1 MRFQTKL
8 MVFISLLVLVV
19 TGLLG
24 LSFRYMITSALYEEM
39 GKRALT
45 VANTLAVDAQVRDAL
60 EQTNTTQLRSR
71 LSEAVKPV
79 QASSGADF
87 ITIADRHLIR
97 QWHVNPER
105 IGTPMI
111 APMNGKVLQGHSFIT
126 ESTGSLGRSLR
137 AKTAVYDEQGKA
149 IGLISVGFLMTDVE
163 QNIRTY
169 TYAWL
174 WFMVGALTIGISGS
188 LLIARRV
195 RRELHGLEPVEIG
208 RLYQEKQA
216 ILESIGEGIIAVN
229 SSGQV
234 TLANPQAVRLLGLTP
249 ETTIDGCELRH
260 LPGAAGKLADVLVAG
275 FIAKNTSIQPDQEQ
289 LVFHEENG
297 EIEIQQRVVVVNRV
311 PLKDRSGQIM
321 GTVAS
326 LRDKTELLRMT
337 RQLTEVK
344 DYAEVL
350 RSQTHE
356 YTNRLYL
363 ISGLIQLE
371 CYDEAVDFITQESEQ
386 YRMHRTNASTSLPDS
401 IIASLLIGKKKQA
414 QDKGIV
420 LHSTVS
426 GVFSTLSPALEW
438 SFLAAMA
445 GNLLDNAMEA
455 VAMLSIP
462 EGQVW
467 FRLEETAQAITVEVA
482 DNGSG
487 ISEDIREKLFVKGAS
502 TKTEAG
508 HGYGLALVHEYAE
521 RMGGSI
527 QVHERTGG
535 GTIFEIRI
543 PLNTSVMSD
552 EAKGGYTHE

>member
-24 LSFRYMITSALYEEM
+24 LSFRYMITSALYEEI

-60 EQTNTTQLRSR
+60 EQTDTTQLRLR
-71 LSEAVKPV
+71 IKEAVKPV

-105 IGTPMI
+105 IGTPMLD
-111 APMNGKVLQGHSFIT
+111 PMNDKVLQGQSFIT

-137 AKTAVYDEQGKA
+137 AKTAVYDGQGKA

-174 WFMVGALTIGISGS
+174 WFMVGALMIGMLGS

-229 SSGQV
+229 RSGQV
-234 TLANPQAVRLLGLTP
+234 TLANPQAIRLLGLPP

-260 LPGAAGKLADVLVAG
+260 LPGAAGKLADVLVAD
-275 FIAKNTSIQPDQEQ
+275 FIVNSEKMKPGQEQ
-289 LVFHEENG
+289 LVFNE
-297 EIEIQQRVVVVNRV
+297 EIEVQQRVVVVSRV
-311 PLKDRSGQIM
+311 PIKDRSGQRM

-344 DYAEVL
+344 DYAEML

-371 CYDEAVDFITQESEQ
+371 CYNEAVDFITQESEQ

-414 QDKGIV
+414 LDKGIV

-426 GVFSTLSPALEW
+426 GVFSALSPTLEW
-438 SFLAAMA
+438 SLLAAMA

-455 VAMLSIP
+455 AAMPSIP

-467 FRLEETAQAITVEVA
+467 FRLEETDEAIIIEVA

-487 ISEDIREKLFVKGAS
+487 ISEDIRGKLFVKGAS

-535 GTIFEIRI
+535 GTLFKIRI

>member
-8 MVFISLLVLVV
+8 MIFISLLVLIV

-24 LSFRYMITSALYEEM
+24 LSFRYMITSALYKEI
-39 GKRALT
+39 GRRALT
-45 VANTLAVDAQVRDAL
+45 VANILAVDAQVKDAL
-60 EQTNTTQLRSR
+60 EQTDTAQLRLR
-71 LSEAVKPV
+71 INGAVKPV

-97 QWHVNPER
+97 QWHVNPKR
-105 IGTPMI
+105 IGQPMMD
-111 APMNGKVLQGHSFIT
+111 PLNDKVLQGQAMIT
-126 ESTGSLGRSLR
+126 ESTGSLGPSLR

-149 IGLISVGFLMTDVE
+149 LGLVSVGFLITDVE

-174 WFMVGALTIGISGS
+174 WLMGGALVIGILGS
-188 LLIARRV
+188 LLIAKRIRL
-195 RRELHGLEPVEIG
+195 ELHGLEPVEIG
-208 RLYQEKQA
+208 QLYHEKQA

-229 SSGQV
+229 GSGQV
-234 TLANPQAVRLLGLTP
+234 TLANPQAVRLLGLPLGTALY
-249 ETTIDGCELRH
+249 GGELRH
-260 LPGAAGKLADVLVAG
+260 LPGAAGKLADVLGAD
-275 FIAKNTSIQPDQEQ
+275 FIVNSENMKPDQEPIASN
-289 LVFHEENG
+289 E
-297 EIEIQQRVVVVNRV
+297 EIEVQQRVVVVSRV
-311 PLKDRSGQIM
+311 PVKDRSGRRM

-337 RQLTEVK
+337 RQLTEAK

-386 YRMHRTNASTSLPDS
+386 YRMQRPGAFTSLPDS
-401 IIASLLIGKKKQA
+401 MIASLLIGKKKQA
-414 QDKGIV
+414 LSKGIV
-420 LHSTVS
+420 LHSTIS
-426 GVFSTLSPALEW
+426 GAFSAFSPALDW
-438 SFLAAMA
+438 PLLAAMA

-455 VAMLSIP
+455 VALLPTSTR
-462 EGQVW
+462 QVW
-467 FRLEETAQAITVEVA
+467 FKLEETAEAITIEVA
-482 DNGSG
+482 DNGTG
-487 ISEDIREKLFVKGAS
+487 IAEDIREKLFVKGAS

-508 HGYGLALVHEYAE
+508 HGYGLALVYEYAE
-521 RMGGSI
+521 QMDGSI
-527 QVHERTGG
+527 QVYERTGG

-543 PLNTSVMSD
+543 PLNRSGMSD
-552 EAKGGYTHE
+552 DAKGGYVYE

>member
-24 LSFRYMITSALYEEM
+24 LSFRYMITTALYDEI

-45 VANTLAVDAQVRDAL
+45 VANTLAVDAQIRDAL
-60 EQTNTTQLRSR
+60 ERTDTTQMRSR
-71 LSEAVKPV
+71 INEAVKPV
-79 QASSGADF
+79 QASTGADF

-105 IGTPMI
+105 IGQPMMD
-111 APMNGKVLQGHSFIT
+111 PMNDKVLQGQSFIT
-126 ESTGSLGRSLR
+126 ESTGSLGPSLR
-137 AKTAVYDEQGKA
+137 AKTAVYDKQGKA
-149 IGLISVGFLMTDVE
+149 IGLISVGFLITDVQ

-174 WFMVGALTIGISGS
+174 WFMVGALMIGILGS
-188 LLIARRV
+188 LLIAQRV

-229 SSGQV
+229 SNGQV
-234 TLANPQAVRLLGLTP
+234 TLANPQAVRLLGLP
-249 ETTIDGCELRH
+249 LETTIDGCELRH
-260 LPGAAGKLADVLVAG
+260 LPGAAGKLADVLVTNPTAENP
-275 FIAKNTSIQPDQEQ
+275 IMEPDHEVI
-289 LVFHEENG
+289 VFNE
-297 EIEIQQRVVVVNRV
+297 EIEVLQRVVVVSCV
-311 PLKDRSGQIM
+311 PIKDKSGRRI

-363 ISGLIQLE
+363 ISGLLQLE
-371 CYDEAVDFITQESEQ
+371 CYDEAVDFITQESEE
-386 YRMHRTNASTSLPDS
+386 YRVHRSVSSTLLPDS

-414 QDKGIV
+414 LDKGIV
-420 LHSTVS
+420 LHSTIS
-426 GVFSTLSPALEW
+426 GVFSTFSPALEW
-438 SFLAAMA
+438 SLLAAMA

-455 VAMLSIP
+455 VAMHSAP

-467 FRLEETAQAITVEVA
+467 FRLEETAEAITVEVA

-487 ISEDIREKLFVKGAS
+487 ISENIREKLFVKGAS

-508 HGYGLALVHEYAE
+508 HGYGLALVNEYAE
-521 RMGGSI
+521 RMSSSI
-527 QVHERTGG
+527 KVLERTGG

-543 PLNTSVMSD
+543 PFNRSVMSD
-552 EAKGGYTHE
+552 DAKGGYAHE

>member
-24 LSFRYMITSALYEEM
+24 LSFRYMITSALYDEI

-60 EQTNTTQLRSR
+60 EQTETTQLRSR
-71 LSEAVKPV
+71 INEAIKPV

-111 APMNGKVLQGHSFIT
+111 DPMNDKVLQGQSFIT
-126 ESTGSLGRSLR
+126 ESTGSLGPSLR
-137 AKTAVYDEQGKA
+137 AKTAVYDQQGKA
-149 IGLISVGFLMTDVE
+149 IGLVSVGFLMTDVQ

-174 WFMVGALTIGISGS
+174 WFMVGALMIGILGS
-188 LLIARRV
+188 LVIAQRV
-195 RRELHGLEPVEIG
+195 RRALHGLEPVEIG

-216 ILESIGEGIIAVN
+216 IIESIGEGIIAVN
-229 SSGQV
+229 SHGQI
-234 TLANPQAVRLLGLTP
+234 TLANPQAARLIGLPP
-249 ETTIDGCELRH
+249 ETSIYGCDLRH
-260 LPGAAGKLADVLVAG
+260 LTGVPDVLADMLVADYTVEHSMMG
-275 FIAKNTSIQPDQEQ
+275 PEQGQ
-289 LVFHEENG
+289 LVWNE
-297 EIEIQQRVVVVNRV
+297 EIEVQQRIVVVSRV
-311 PLKDRSGQIM
+311 PIQDRSGRIM

-326 LRDKTELLRMT
+326 LRDKTELLHMT
-337 RQLTEVK
+337 QQLTEVK

-356 YTNRLYL
+356 YANRLYL

-371 CYDEAVDFITQESEQ
+371 CYDEAVDFITQESEE
-386 YRMHRTNASTSLPDS
+386 YRVHRPIATALLPDS

-414 QDKGIV
+414 LEKGIL
-420 LHSTVS
+420 LHSDIK
-426 GVFSTLSPALEW
+426 GAFSTQSPTLEW
-438 SFLAAMA
+438 SLLAAMA

-455 VAMLSIP
+455 VAMSSIP

-467 FRLEETAQAITVEVA
+467 FRLEETTEAIIVEVA

-487 ISEDIREKLFVKGAS
+487 ISDDIQEKLFVRGAS
-502 TKTEAG
+502 TKAEAG
-508 HGYGLALVHEYAE
+508 HGYGLALVLEYTE
-521 RMGGSI
+521 RMDGSIEVHERPGGGSI
-527 QVHERTGG
+527 
-535 GTIFEIRI
+535 FEVYI
-543 PLNTSVMSD
+543 PLHRTDMSND
-552 EAKGGYTHE
+552 AKGGYAHE

>member
-8 MVFISLLVLVV
+8 MIFISLLVVVV

-60 EQTNTTQLRSR
+60 EQTNLAQLRSR
-71 LSEAVKPV
+71 INEAVKPV
-79 QASSGADF
+79 QASSSADF

-105 IGTPMI
+105 IGTPMLD
-111 APMNGKVLQGHSFIT
+111 PMNDKVLQGQSFIT
-126 ESTGSLGRSLR
+126 ESTGSLGQSLR

-149 IGLISVGFLMTDVE
+149 IGLVSVGFLMTDVE

-174 WFMVGALTIGISGS
+174 WFMVGALMIGILGS

-234 TLANPQAVRLLGLTP
+234 TLANPQAVRLLGLP
-249 ETTIDGCELRH
+249 LGTTLNGCELRH
-260 LPGAAGKLADVLVAG
+260 LPGAAGKLADVLV
-275 FIAKNTSIQPDQEQ
+275 IHPTVENPIMEPNYEVI
-289 LVFHEENG
+289 VFNE
-297 EIEIQQRVVVVNRV
+297 EIEVQQRVIVVNRV
-311 PLKDRSGQIM
+311 PIKDKSGRRI

-356 YTNRLYL
+356 YANRLYL

-371 CYDEAVDFITQESEQ
+371 CYDEAVDFITQESEE
-386 YRMHRTNASTSLPDS
+386 YHVHKPAASTLLPDS

-414 QDKGIV
+414 LDKGIV
-420 LHSTVS
+420 LHSTVC
-426 GVFSTLSPALEW
+426 GAFSTLSPTLEW
-438 SFLAAMA
+438 SLLAAMA

-455 VAMLSIP
+455 VAILSTP
-462 EGQVW
+462 GGQVW
-467 FRLEETAQAITVEVA
+467 FRLEETAEAITVEVA
-482 DNGSG
+482 DNGAG
-487 ISEDIREKLFVKGAS
+487 IAEDIREKLFVKGAS
-502 TKTEAG
+502 TKAEAG

-527 QVHERTGG
+527 KVHERTGG

>member
-1 MRFQTKL
+1 M
-8 MVFISLLVLVV
+8 V

-24 LSFRYMITSALYEEM
+24 LSFRYMITTALYDEI

-45 VANTLAVDAQVRDAL
+45 VANTLAVDAQIRDAL
-60 EQTNTTQLRSR
+60 ERTDTTQMRSR
-71 LSEAVKPV
+71 INEAVKPV
-79 QASSGADF
+79 QASTGAYF

-105 IGTPMI
+105 IGQPMTD
-111 APMNGKVLQGHSFIT
+111 PLNDKVLQGQSFVT
-126 ESTGSLGRSLR
+126 ESTGSLGPSLR
-137 AKTAVYDEQGKA
+137 AKAPIYDEKGKV
-149 IGLISVGFLMTDVE
+149 IGLVSVGFLMTDVE

-174 WFMVGALTIGISGS
+174 WFMVGALVIGIIGS
-188 LLIARRV
+188 LLISQQV

-234 TLANPQAVRLLGLTP
+234 TLANPQAVRLLGLSP
-249 ETTIDGCELRH
+249 ETSIYGLCH
-260 LPGAAGKLADVLVAG
+260 LPGTAGELADILIGDPLLENAMVEPG
-275 FIAKNTSIQPDQEQ
+275 QEQ
-289 LVFHEENG
+289 GTFNE
-297 EIEIQQRVVVVNRV
+297 EIEVQQRVVVVSRV
-311 PLKDRSGQIM
+311 PIHDRSGQRI

-356 YTNRLYL
+356 YANRLYL

-371 CYDEAVDFITQESEQ
+371 CYDEAVDFITRESEE
-386 YRMHRTNASTSLPDS
+386 YRLHRPDTSAHLPDS
-401 IIASLLIGKKKQA
+401 VIASLLIGKKKQA
-414 QDKGIV
+414 LEKGIV
-420 LHSTVS
+420 LHSHIS
-426 GVFSTLSPALEW
+426 GAFSSLPPAPEW
-438 SFLAAMA
+438 RLLAAMS

-455 VAMLSIP
+455 AAIRFSSRP
-462 EGQVW
+462 DGQVW
-467 FRLEETAQAITVEVA
+467 FRLEETAEGITVEVA
-482 DNGSG
+482 DNGPG
-487 ISEDIREKLFVKGAS
+487 IPEAIQEKLFVKGSS

-508 HGYGLALVHEYAE
+508 HGYGLALVQEYADQ
-521 RMGGSI
+521 MGSSI
-527 QVHERTGG
+527 EVHERVGG
-535 GTIFEIRI
+535 GTVFKIRI
-543 PLNTSVMSD
+543 PLNGPSS
-552 EAKGGYTHE
+552 A

>member
-8 MVFISLLVLVV
+8 MVFISLLVVVV

-24 LSFRYMITSALYEEM
+24 LSFRYMITSALNEEM

-45 VANTLAVDAQVRDAL
+45 VANTLAVDAQVREAL
-60 EQTNTTQLRSR
+60 KQTDTAQLRLR
-71 LSEAVKPV
+71 IHEAVKPV

-105 IGTPMI
+105 IGTPMLN
-111 APMNGKVLQGHSFIT
+111 PMNDKVLHGQSFIT

-137 AKTAVYDEQGKA
+137 AKTAIYDEQGKA
-149 IGLISVGFLMTDVE
+149 IGLVSVGFLMTDVE

-174 WFMVGALTIGISGS
+174 WFMIWALMIGILGS

-229 SSGQV
+229 SRGQV
-234 TLANPQAVRLLGLTP
+234 TFANPQAVRLLGLP
-249 ETTIDGCELRH
+249 LETTIDGYELRH
-260 LPGAAGKLADVLVAG
+260 LAGVAGKLADVLVAD
-275 FIAKNTSIQPDQEQ
+275 FTVNHANIKSDQEHIV
-289 LVFHEENG
+289 LNE
-297 EIEIQQRVVVVNRV
+297 EIEVQQRVVVVSRV
-311 PLKDRSGQIM
+311 PIKDHSGQMI

-344 DYAEVL
+344 DYAEGL

-356 YTNRLYL
+356 YANRLYL

-371 CYDEAVDFITQESEQ
+371 CYDEAVDFITQESEE
-386 YRMHRTNASTSLPDS
+386 YRVHKPAASTLLPDS
-401 IIASLLIGKKKQA
+401 VIASLLIGKKKQA
-414 QDKGIV
+414 LDKRIV

-426 GVFSTLSPALEW
+426 GAFSTLSPTLEW
-438 SFLAAMA
+438 SLLAAMA

-455 VAMLSIP
+455 VAMPSIP

-467 FRLEETAQAITVEVA
+467 FRLEETAEAITVEVA
-482 DNGSG
+482 DNGAG
-487 ISEDIREKLFVKGAS
+487 IAEDIREKLFVKGAS
-502 TKTEAG
+502 TKAEAG

-527 QVHERTGG
+527 KIHERTGG
-535 GTIFEIRI
+535 GTIFAIRI
-543 PLNTSVMSD
+543 PLNTSVTSD
-552 EAKGGYTHE
+552 EATGGYTHE

>member
-24 LSFRYMITSALYEEM
+24 LSLRYMITSALYEEI

-45 VANTLAVDAQVRDAL
+45 VANTLAVDAQVREAL
-60 EQTNTTQLRSR
+60 EQTDTTQLRAR
-71 LSEAVKPV
+71 INEAVKPV

-97 QWHVNPER
+97 QWHVNPKR
-105 IGTPMI
+105 IGQPMMD
-111 APMNGKVLQGHSFIT
+111 PLNTKVLQGQSFIT
-126 ESTGSLGRSLR
+126 ESTGSLGPSLR
-137 AKTAVYDEQGKA
+137 AKTAVYDEQGRA
-149 IGLISVGFLMTDVE
+149 IGLVSVGFLMTDVA

-169 TYAWL
+169 TYTWL
-174 WFMVGALTIGISGS
+174 WFMVGALMLGILGS
-188 LLIARRV
+188 LVIARRV

-234 TLANPQAVRLLGLTP
+234 TLANPQAVRLLGLPP
-249 ETTIDGCELRH
+249 ETSLYGCELRH
-260 LPGAAGKLADVLVAG
+260 LAGAADQLADVLATD
-275 FIAKNTSIQPDQEQ
+275 FIEKSPSMKPDQEQ
-289 LVFHEENG
+289 NVFNE
-297 EIEIQQRVVVVNRV
+297 EIEIQQRVVVVSRV
-311 PLKDRSGQIM
+311 PIKDRFGRM
-321 GTVAS
+321 LGTVAS

-344 DYAEVL
+344 DYADVL

-371 CYDEAVDFITQESEQ
+371 CYDEAVDFITQESEE
-386 YRMHRTNASTSLPDS
+386 YRVHRSVSSSLSPDS
-401 IIASLLIGKKKQA
+401 IIASLLISKKKQA
-414 QDKGIV
+414 LEKGIV
-420 LHSTVS
+420 LHSYIK
-426 GVFSTLSPALEW
+426 GAFSTPSPTLEW
-438 SFLAAMA
+438 SLLGAIA

-455 VAMLSIP
+455 VAIGSIP
-462 EGQVW
+462 DGQVW
-467 FRLEETAQAITVEVA
+467 FRLEEMTEAIIVEVA

-487 ISEDIREKLFVKGAS
+487 ISEDIQEKLFVKGAS
-502 TKTEAG
+502 TKAEAG
-508 HGYGLALVHEYAE
+508 HGYGLALVQEYTE
-521 RMGGSI
+521 RMSGSIKVHERPGGGSI
-527 QVHERTGG
+527 
-535 GTIFEIRI
+535 FEVYI
-543 PLNTSVMSD
+543 PLNRTDTGSNN
-552 EAKGGYTHE
+552 AKGGYVHE

>member
-24 LSFRYMITSALYEEM
+24 LSLRFMITSALYEEI

-60 EQTNTTQLRSR
+60 EQTDTTQLRAQIN
-71 LSEAVKPV
+71 EAVKPV

-105 IGTPMI
+105 IGQPMMD
-111 APMNGKVLQGHSFIT
+111 PLNNKVLQGQPSIT
-126 ESTGSLGRSLR
+126 QSTGSLGPSLR
-137 AKTAVYDEQGKA
+137 AKTAVYDEQGRA
-149 IGLISVGFLMTDVE
+149 IGLVSVGFLMTDVV

-169 TYAWL
+169 TYTWL
-174 WFMVGALTIGISGS
+174 WFMVGALMIGIVGS
-188 LLIARRV
+188 LVIARRV
-195 RRELHGLEPVEIG
+195 RHELHELEPVEIG

-229 SSGQV
+229 SNGQV
-234 TLANPQAVRLLGLTP
+234 TLANPQAVRLLGLPP
-249 ETTIDGCELRH
+249 ETSLYGYELRH
-260 LPGAAGKLADVLVAG
+260 LADTADQLVDILAADIIEEDPSK
-275 FIAKNTSIQPDQEQ
+275 KPDQEQ
-289 LVFHEENG
+289 DVFNK
-297 EIEIQQRVVVVNRV
+297 EIEIQERIVVVSRV
-311 PLKDRSGQIM
+311 PIKDRFGRM
-321 GTVAS
+321 LGTVAS

-344 DYAEVL
+344 DYADVL

-371 CYDEAVDFITQESEQ
+371 CYDEAVNFITQESED
-386 YRMHRTNASTSLPDS
+386 YRMHRSVSSSLSADS
-401 IIASLLIGKKKQA
+401 IIASLLISKKKQA
-414 QDKGIV
+414 LEQGVV
-420 LHSTVS
+420 LHSYIK
-426 GVFSTLSPALEW
+426 GVFSTPSATLEW
-438 SFLAAMA
+438 SLLATIA

-455 VAMLSIP
+455 VMIGP
-462 EGQVW
+462 KPDRQVW
-467 FRLEETAQAITVEVA
+467 FRLEEITEAIIVEVA

-487 ISEDIREKLFVKGAS
+487 ISEDIQEKLFVKGAS
-502 TKTEAG
+502 TKAEAG
-508 HGYGLALVHEYAE
+508 HGYGLALVQEYTE
-521 RMGGSI
+521 RMRGSIKIQERPGGGSI
-527 QVHERTGG
+527 FEVYVPLNRTDTRSNNATGGYVHE
-535 GTIFEIRI
+535 
-543 PLNTSVMSD
+543 
-552 EAKGGYTHE
+552 

>member
-1 MRFQTKL
+1 

-24 LSFRYMITSALYEEM
+24 LSFRYMITSALYEEI

-60 EQTNTTQLRSR
+60 EQTDTTQLRLR
-71 LSEAVKPV
+71 IKEAVKPV

-111 APMNGKVLQGHSFIT
+111 DPMNDKVLQGQSFIT

-174 WFMVGALTIGISGS
+174 WFMVGALMIGISGS

-234 TLANPQAVRLLGLTP
+234 TLANPQAVRLLGLPP
-249 ETTIDGCELRH
+249 ETTMDGCELHH
-260 LPGAAGKLADVLVAG
+260 LPGAAAKLADVLVAD
-275 FIAKNTSIQPDQEQ
+275 FIVNSEDTKPGQEHI
-289 LVFHEENG
+289 VFNE
-297 EIEIQQRVVVVNRV
+297 EIEVQQRVVVVSRV
-311 PLKDRSGQIM
+311 PIKDRSGQRM

-414 QDKGIV
+414 LDKGIV

-426 GVFSTLSPALEW
+426 GAFSTVSPALEW
-438 SFLAAMA
+438 SLLAAMA

-455 VAMLSIP
+455 VAMPSIP

-467 FRLEETAQAITVEVA
+467 FRLEETAKAITIEVA

-487 ISEDIREKLFVKGAS
+487 ISEDIRDKLFVKGAS

-527 QVHERTGG
+527 KVNERTGG

-543 PLNTSVMSD
+543 PLNRLETCNDV
-552 EAKGGYTHE
+552 KGGYAHE

>member
-1 MRFQTKL
+1 

-24 LSFRYMITSALYEEM
+24 LSFRYMITSALYEEI

-60 EQTNTTQLRSR
+60 EQTDTTQLRLR
-71 LSEAVKPV
+71 IKEAVKPV

-105 IGTPMI
+105 IGTPMLD
-111 APMNGKVLQGHSFIT
+111 PMNDKVLQGQSFIT

-137 AKTAVYDEQGKA
+137 AKTAVYDGEGKA

-174 WFMVGALTIGISGS
+174 WFMVGALMIGMLGS

-234 TLANPQAVRLLGLTP
+234 TLANPQAVRLLGLSP

-260 LPGAAGKLADVLVAG
+260 LPGAAGKLADVLVAD
-275 FIAKNTSIQPDQEQ
+275 FIVNSEDMKPGQEHIE
-289 LVFHEENG
+289 FNE
-297 EIEIQQRVVVVNRV
+297 EIEVQQRVVVVSRV
-311 PLKDRSGQIM
+311 PIKDRSGQRM

-344 DYAEVL
+344 DYAEML

-371 CYDEAVDFITQESEQ
+371 CYNEAVDFITQESEQ

-414 QDKGIV
+414 LDKGIV

-438 SFLAAMA
+438 PLLASMA

-455 VAMLSIP
+455 VAMPSIP

-467 FRLEETAQAITVEVA
+467 FRLEETDEAIIIEVA

-487 ISEDIREKLFVKGAS
+487 ISEDIRGKLFVKGAS
-502 TKTEAG
+502 TKKEAG

-535 GTIFEIRI
+535 GTFFKIRI